1 MAVSALTDEDVKT
14 ILRLA
19 RDERIGERIFASVG
33 PSIYGHEEIKRAIAL
48 ALFGGEAKNP
58 AGNLTHLTSSCF
70 LLIDFLLEFVLNRS
84 HG

>member
-58 AGNLTHLTSSCF
+58 AGNLF
-70 LLIDFLLEFVLNRS
+70 QI
-84 HG
+84 